1 MVALSSFSQNR
12 ITRPDFAHPETLSSQ
27 SELKLDKALASGDDI
42 AALRAIINLT
52 LAQNE
57 INSDRMPGML
67 QRIDSLTQSAASPDF
82 QSLLYL
88 LQARI
93 YSDIY
98 NSERYAIQDRPT
110 PPGELPADYNVWSLA
125 QFAGKIID
133 LCNSATADERALLRR
148 QLSEYKTVVTAD
160 RLTLIFYPRLYD
172 FVMTAAIDML
182 RNLDTAD
189 SRDLAKELLQECI
202 DFSQNEQAPYVRYMI
217 SSITDNTSVCDKQK
231 FDELEVLNR
240 KMGKSQYRI
249 EAVLAMCDLNWAEFN
264 GDKILYPLINTL
276 IKSYPSY
283 PRFNCLV
290 NAASQLSRRWVHTIV
305 PAVASPDMDI
315 TLVSNAANVH
325 SATITLYRIPDSGNK
340 DDSYYRPAQLS
351 SLPVAA
357 TATLKFDG
365 EIPFRGS
372 DTLKVRLKEP
382 GNYIAVARASGLSED
397 SRSSYRI
404 IRCSRLSAG
413 TISFDKK
420 SAFVVDPVTG
430 APVAGAEI
438 MMLPSNKTARL
449 AGVTDDKGFTN
460 IDITEGMRIRAVKG
474 PDLFS
479 PSVWFYPGNYR
490 PEGSVVEING
500 FTSLPVYH
508 PGDSVEWTF
517 MAYEVKGVNHSPL
530 SEKSITVVMNDANN
544 QPVDTV
550 TMVTDRYGRIAGR
563 FLIPEGGLTGNFSLE
578 ARCGK
583 NSRYQYFMVSDYKM
597 PTFEVKISEIA
608 TGAPARG
615 AVSLRG
621 TAMTYSG
628 VSVADAQVSVTLTKR
643 NFWWRESCQFAPLRL
658 EGKTDAEGRF
668 DIIASAEELAP
679 TGSNAWMHAQIA
691 VTSLSGEM
699 QQADKSFTLGSPLVI
714 KTDMIPASINVADSV
729 TLGIKIVDT
738 ADKVMQMNV
747 NYQVIDSRRATV
759 AEGTLFTPDSTLV
772 DWSMIAP
779 GTYTLRF
786 MTDADTTECDN
797 IALYN
802 PGINVSPSEELLWTP
817 DRSLTFEP
825 GADMEILLG
834 TLQGKTNVLYTLW
847 SKTGVYEQR
856 WSALEGG
863 LNNIPVVLPDD
874 VTEVTAS
881 FITTRDMRTQRLD
894 VVLSPK
900 VNPRKITMKV
910 ESMRDKL
917 LPGQQERWTIRMTDA
932 QGHPVEAAV
941 MTEMYNQALDAI
953 VSPSDWRLSVASP
966 FALSLDVNLPS
977 LGERAMTSLFAH
989 IRDLRCQYI
998 SAPRFELYGLD
1009 FGKQTFRK
1017 YSRSLAVGMMN
1028 AMPMAKTMAVV
1039 EAVEVGAVKDELK
1052 SEDAADMEVE
1062 EEVANAATTGVAGA
1076 ADGGMA
1082 QMPQVDYRDANVTL
1096 AFFRPM
1102 LRTDNEGNLAFEFT
1116 VPQANATW
1124 AFRALAY
1131 TSDLRTADIN
1141 ATVMSQKPV
1150 MVSANAP
1157 RFLRRGDRVT
1167 ILTSVMN
1174 ATEETRDVTVDLE
1187 ISTTDGDAVAREN
1200 RTVTL
1205 APNATA
1211 YVPVTA
1217 EAGETL
1223 GLVLRAAA
1231 TSGDFTDGER
1241 VLIPILEATQP
1252 VIGSRPFYMAPEE
1265 METTIDMPAAPGS
1278 VTTLEFCANPEWYV
1292 VTALPG
1298 LRKGDILTAPAAADA
1313 IFSCAVAEGILRE
1326 RPSIAAALKEWT
1338 ESDKSEV
1345 AFTSMLERNEDMKA
1359 LLLNATPWMMD
1370 ARSQTERME
1379 RLALLFDKKEVAA
1392 TYSRAIALLGK
1403 LTREDGGWAWIGQC
1417 SDPSYW
1423 ATFQT
1428 LSILGPLNA
1437 LGFFPDDKELKKMVS
1452 RAVSYIDSAA
1462 AEQVRKYPDSD
1473 MTSYTLLR
1481 DMYPAE
1487 KLSASAAS
1495 IVGKTVQKCVANWT
1509 EWPLSAKPQAA
1520 MMLWRH
1526 DYQSVAREVLGS
1538 MSEFSESSPAKGT
1551 WFPSIANTAWGYL
1564 SFTAD
1569 ALDAYSMIEPDST
1582 IVDGLRQWLVLQK
1595 QATEWGNTASAS
1607 RIIASILLSSPHE
1620 VYEGGDVSVRVNDR
1634 DLSISA
1640 IDRRLGYVRT
1650 NIETGSLPAA
1660 ITMGKNSETAAWG
1673 SVMRRSVER
1682 ITEILPG
1689 DVEDLRIE
1697 KRILLPEGKTSIEV
1711 GDRLTVQ
1718 LTIRLGRN
1726 TNYMTITD
1734 NRAAG
1739 LEPVDQTPYTT
1750 MSEGVV
1756 FYMEPRNSATN
1767 IFITIMPKGT
1777 YVLTYDVVANNAGE
1791 FSSGIANI
1799 QCQQAPELT
1808 AHSGG
1813 STIAIK
1819 SSANVGK

>member
-12 ITRPDFAHPETLSSQ
+12 IAKPDFAHPETLSKQ

-42 AALRAIINLT
+42 AALRALINLT

-57 INSDRMPGML
+57 INSDRMPVML
-67 QRIDSLTQSAASPDF
+67 QRIDSLTQNAAMPDF
-82 QSLLYL
+82 QALLYL

-110 PPGELPADYNVWSLA
+110 PPGELPADYNVWSPA

-133 LCNSATADERALLRR
+133 LCNSATGDERALLRR
-148 QLSEYKTVVTAD
+148 QLSEYKSVVTAD

-189 SRDLAKELLQECI
+189 SRDLAKELLQECV
-202 DFSQNEQAPYVRYMI
+202 DFSQNDPAPYVRYMI
-217 SSITDNTSVCDKQK
+217 STINDNASGSDKQK
-231 FDELEVLNR
+231 FDELEALSR
-240 KMGKSQYRI
+240 KMGKSEYRI

-264 GDKILYPLINTL
+264 GDKTLYPLINKL
-276 IKSYPSY
+276 IKSYPAY

-290 NAASQLSRRWVHTIV
+290 NAAAQLSRRWVNTIV

-315 TLVSNAANVH
+315 TLISNAANVH

-340 DDSYYRPAQLS
+340 DDSYYRPTQLS
-351 SLPVAA
+351 ALPVAA
-357 TATLKFDG
+357 TASLKFEG
-365 EIPFRGS
+365 EIPFRGT
-372 DTLKVRLKEP
+372 DTVTVRLKEP
-382 GNYIAVARASGLSED
+382 GNYIAVARAAGLSED
-397 SRSSYRI
+397 RRSSYRI
-404 IRCSRLSAG
+404 IRCSRLSTG
-413 TISFDKK
+413 SISFDKK
-420 SAFVVDPVTG
+420 KAFVVDPVTG
-430 APVAGAEI
+430 APVEGAEI
-438 MMLPSNKTARL
+438 MMLPPNKTARL
-449 AGVTDDKGFTN
+449 AGVTDDKGFAD
-460 IDITEGMRIRAVKG
+460 IDISQGMRIRAVKG
-474 PDLFS
+474 ADQFS
-479 PSVWFYPGNYR
+479 PSVWFSSGSFR

-530 SEKSITVVMNDANN
+530 ADRSMTVVLRDANN

-550 TMVTDRYGRIAGR
+550 TMLTDRYGRVAGS
-563 FLIPEGGLTGNFSLE
+563 FLIPDGGLTGNFSLE
-578 ARCGK
+578 ARCDDRT
-583 NSRYQYFMVSDYKM
+583 RYQYFMVSDYKM
-597 PTFEVKISEIA
+597 PTFEVKINEIA
-608 TGAPARG
+608 TGVPVRG

-628 VSVADAQVSVTLTKR
+628 VPVADAQVSVTLTKR
-643 NFWWRESCQFAPLRL
+643 NFWWRESSQFEPLRL

-679 TGSNAWMHAQIA
+679 AGSNAWMQAQIS

-729 TLGIKIVDT
+729 TLGIKVVDT
-738 ADKVMQMNV
+738 ADKVMAMNV
-747 NYQVIDSRRATV
+747 NYQVIDSRNATV
-759 AEGTLFTPDSTLV
+759 AEGTLFTPDSTVV

-786 MTDADTTECDN
+786 MTDADTTDCGN

-802 PGINVSPSEELLWTP
+802 PEINLSPSEDLLWTP
-817 DRSLTFEP
+817 QRRLTFEP
-825 GADMEILLG
+825 GEDMSIMLG

-847 SKTGVYEQR
+847 SKTGIYEQR
-856 WSALEGG
+856 WIALDGG
-863 LNNIPVVLPDD
+863 LNNIPVELPDG

-910 ESMRDKL
+910 ESMRDRL

-932 QGHPVEAAV
+932 QGRPVEAAV

-953 VSPSDWRLSVASP
+953 VAPSDWRLNVVSP
-966 FALSLDVNLPS
+966 FALSLDVIMPNLGS
-977 LGERAMTSLFAH
+977 RAMTSLFAH
-989 IRDLRCQYI
+989 TRDLRCQYI
-998 SAPRFELYGLD
+998 SEPRFELYGHD

-1017 YSRSLAVGMMN
+1017 YSRSFDSAVMNTAGVMN
-1028 AMPMAKTMAVV
+1028 AMAKV
-1039 EAVEVGAVKDELK
+1039 EAVEDDAVELGSVEERK
-1052 SEDAADMEVE
+1052 SMATADMALE
-1062 EEVANAATTGVAGA
+1062 EESPAMAEG
-1076 ADGGMA
+1076 ADGGTA

-1102 LRTDNEGNLAFEFT
+1102 LRTDHDGNLALEFT

-1131 TSDLRTADIN
+1131 TSDLRIADFS
-1141 ATVMSQKPV
+1141 ASVMSQKPI

-1157 RFLRRGDRVT
+1157 RFLRQGDRVT

-1174 ATEETRDVTVDLE
+1174 ATDETRDVTVDLE
-1187 ISTTDGDAVAREN
+1187 ISTTAGDAVARVD

-1205 APNATA
+1205 APKATA

-1223 GLVLRAAA
+1223 GLILRAAA

-1241 VLIPILEATQP
+1241 VMIPVLEASQP
-1252 VIGSRPFYMAPEE
+1252 VIGSKPFYMSPEE
-1265 METTIDMPAAPGS
+1265 TETTIDMPAAAGA

-1298 LRKGDILTAPAAADA
+1298 LRKGDLLTAPAAADA
-1313 IFSCAVAEGILRE
+1313 IFSCAVAEGILRK

-1345 AFTSMLERNEDMKA
+1345 ALTSMLERNEDMKA

-1370 ARSQTERME
+1370 AQSQTERME
-1379 RLALLFDKKEVAA
+1379 RLALLFDRKEVAG
-1392 TYSRAIALLGK
+1392 TYSRAIALLSK
-1403 LTREDGGWAWIGQC
+1403 LTRGDGGWAWIGQC
-1417 SDPSYW
+1417 SDASYW

-1437 LGFFPDDKELKKMVS
+1437 LGFFPDNKELKKMVS
-1452 RAVSYIDSAA
+1452 RAVAYIDREAV
-1462 AEQVRKYPDSD
+1462 EQVRKYPDSD
-1473 MTSYTLLR
+1473 MTQYTLLR

-1495 IVGKTVQKCVANWT
+1495 IVSKSVQKCVSGWS

-1526 DYQSVAREVLGS
+1526 DYRSVAREVLGS
-1538 MSEFSESSPAKGT
+1538 MSEFTESSPQKGT
-1551 WFPSIANTAWGYL
+1551 WFPSIANNAWGYL

-1569 ALDAYSMIEPDST
+1569 ALDAYSMAEPDST

-1595 QATEWGNTASAS
+1595 QATEWGSSAAAS

-1620 VYEGGDVSVRVNDR
+1620 VYEGGDVTVRVNGR
-1634 DLSISA
+1634 DLNIPVA
-1640 IDRRLGYVRT
+1640 DRRLGYVRT
-1650 NIETGSLPAA
+1650 NIDTGTLPAA
-1660 ITMGKNSETAAWG
+1660 ITVGKDSETAAWG
-1673 SVMRRSVER
+1673 SVMRRSVEL
-1682 ITEILPG
+1682 ITEIKPAG
-1689 DVEDLRIE
+1689 VEDLSIE

-1767 IFITIMPKGT
+1767 IFITTMPKGM

-1791 FSSGIANI
+1791 FASGIANI

-1813 STIAIK
+1813 SVITIK
-1819 SSANVGK
+1819 SAANVGQ